1 VSGKPPLENFAVA
14 SKYVAMMN
22 EFRHRLA
29 GALLSAAMFAAFVAP
44 AVAAESSAV
53 FLMYHRFGED
63 GRAATNIRI
72 DQFEAQLAE
81 LASGGYTVMPVP
93 DIVAALRNGTP
104 LPDRAIGITMDDAYR
119 SVYTEA
125 WPRLRAAGFP
135 FTLFISTGTVDA
147 GGAAMMTWD
156 QVRELVAAGVTIG
169 NHTARHGHLAVAD
182 RETMDA
188 EIARAAERITAELG
202 VAPALFAYP
211 FGEYGLELQAA
222 ARAAGLVAAFG
233 QHSGVAYS
241 GGDMYGLPRFPLN
254 EQYGDLERFRLVTG
268 ALAIPATDV
277 TPRDFVLG
285 PNPPPFGFTLMRDL
299 GGLGGLAC
307 YASGQGAASIERLG
321 PWRIEVR
328 TAQPFKPGRARINCT
343 APGPEGRWRWFGVQF
358 YVR

>member
-1 VSGKPPLENFAVA
+1 MNGKLPLENFAA
-14 SKYVAMMN
+14 RSKNVAMTSR
-22 EFRHRLA
+22 FRHRL
-29 GALLSAAMFAAFVAP
+29 GGVLLSVAMFAALVAP
-44 AVAAESSAV
+44 AAAVESSAV

-63 GRAATNIRI
+63 GFATTNIRLG
-72 DQFEAQLAE
+72 QFEAQLAE

-93 DIVAALRNGTP
+93 EIVAALRNGTP
-104 LPDRAIGITMDDAYR
+104 LPDRAVGITMDDAYL

-135 FTLFISTGTVDA
+135 FTLFVSTGAVDA
-147 GGAAMMTWD
+147 GASGMMTWD
-156 QVRELVAAGVTIG
+156 QVRELVAVGVTVG
-169 NHTARHGHLAVAD
+169 NHTARHSHLAAAS

-188 EIARAAERITAELG
+188 EIARATERITAELG
-202 VAPALFAYP
+202 TAPDLLAYP
-211 FGEYGLELQAA
+211 FGEYSLELQSA

-268 ALAIPATDV
+268 ALPIPATDV
-277 TPRDFVLG
+277 TPRDPMLG

-307 YASGQGAASIERLG
+307 YVSGQGPASIERLG
-321 PWRIEVR
+321 PTRFEVR
-328 TAQPFKPGRARINCT
+328 AAGPFKPGRARINCT
-343 APGPEGRWRWFGVQF
+343 APGPGGRWRWFGVQF